1 MTNNG
6 QIQVTE
12 EDIRMAYQQKV
23 NQVTNL
29 ELQLATLTRIIAERG
44 ARITE
49 LEEAN
54 DANSGSGEEK
64 ENIFL

>member
-6 QIQVTE
+6 QIQITE
-12 EDIRMAYQQKV
+12 GDIRVAYQQKV

-29 ELQLATLTRIIAERG
+29 ELQLAALTRVIAERG

-64 ENIFL
+64 ENISV

>member
-1 MTNNG
+1 MTNNT
-6 QIQVTE
+6 QIQITE

-29 ELQLATLTRIIAERG
+29 ELQLATLTRVITERDT
-44 ARITE
+44 RITE

-54 DANSGSGEEK
+54 DADSGSGEEK
-64 ENIFL
+64 ENISI

>member
-6 QIQVTE
+6 QIQITE
-12 EDIRMAYQQKV
+12 GDIRVAYQQKV

-29 ELQLATLTRIIAERG
+29 ELQLATLTRVIAERNT
-44 ARITE
+44 RITE

-54 DANSGSGEEK
+54 DADSGSGEEK
-64 ENIFL
+64 ENISV

>member
-6 QIQVTE
+6 TTEIQITE

-29 ELQLATLTRIIAERG
+29 ELHIATLTRVIAERD
-44 ARITE
+44 ARVVI
-49 LEEAN
+49 LEEELAN
-54 DANSGSGEEK
+54 AKSWEE
-64 ENIFL
+64 EVPVQ